1 MYGLTECTRA
11 SYLPPDQIDIRPGS
25 VGRGIPNEE
34 VYLVDHAGHRIGPG
48 LVGELVVRGSNV
60 MQGYWGDP
68 EGTERVLK
76 AGVLPGEKV
85 LHTGD
90 LFRSDD
96 DGYLYFVA
104 RQSDMINSRG
114 EKISPVEVEN
124 ALHNLS
130 DVEEAAVIGVP
141 DAALGEA
148 VHAFVVLRAGSRVT
162 ERDVQRQCVGA
173 IEHFMIPKHVEF
185 VDSLPKSANGK
196 IDRRALASAKG
207 Q

>member
-1 MYGLTECTRA
+1 
-11 SYLPPDQIDIRPGS
+11 
-25 VGRGIPNEE
+25 
-34 VYLVDHAGHRIGPG
+34 
-48 LVGELVVRGSNV
+48 
-60 MQGYWGDP
+60 
-68 EGTERVLK
+68 
-76 AGVLPGEKV
+76 
-85 LHTGD
+85 
-90 LFRSDD
+90 
-96 DGYLYFVA
+96 
-104 RQSDMINSRG
+104 
-114 EKISPVEVEN
+114 
-124 ALHNLS
+124 
-130 DVEEAAVIGVP
+130 VIGVP